1 MRFLLLLLLVAAAP
15 LSAEVYKWTDE
26 SGRVHFSD
34 KPSERHRAQKLD
46 VRVNTYEHVSYE
58 RVEVAPDIAVD
69 EPGHVTMYATS
80 WCPYCKKARDYFR
93 ANDIPYTEYDIEN
106 DATAKRRYDRLGA
119 TGVPVILVGD
129 KRMNGFSVAGFQRIY
144 P

>member
-1 MRFLLLLLLVAAAP
+1 MRLLLLLLLVAAAP

-58 RVEVAPDIAVD
+58 RVEVAADIAVD
-69 EPGHVTMYATS
+69 APGHVTMYATS

-129 KRMNGFSVAGFQRIY
+129 KRMNGFSVEGFERIY
-144 P
+144 R